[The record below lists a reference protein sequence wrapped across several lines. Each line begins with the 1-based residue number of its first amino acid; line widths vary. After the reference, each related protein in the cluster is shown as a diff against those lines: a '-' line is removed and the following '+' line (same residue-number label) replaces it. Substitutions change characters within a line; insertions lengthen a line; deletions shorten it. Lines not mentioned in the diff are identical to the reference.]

1 MLPEPMKLGTSV
13 RFLFPTSPAT
23 HERFRSL
30 LASMPKGAFIERP
43 MGAYAPDEQAR
54 NLMEVAAAA
63 RAAGLDGLLTGDSHG
78 ANPGYAATFS
88 PLPTVARLMSVTGDM
103 PIGVVLLAPFYHP
116 ALLAEQLGTLAAFA
130 AGPLIVTFV
139 LGGRPPQFQAFG
151 MEEKSR
157 VGRLDEVVTIARA
170 LLAGERVTHRGRYY
184 TLEGATISPL
194 PRVPVEI
201 WLGGTVAASA
211 ERAGRLGAA
220 WLTGQNATDE
230 DLRRQLDLYREAAG
244 RAGRPARPV
253 LRRDIYVGETDEEA
267 RAVVGAI
274 LAEGYRGTG
283 LDQLLVGSAK
293 TVVEGL
299 RRYRALGFDY
309 VMVRHIVGDHQ
320 LMLRSF
326 ERIGRDVMPHI
337 RDL

>member
-1 MLPEPMKLGTSV
+1 MKLGTSV

-23 HERFRSL
+23 HDRFRSL
-30 LASMPKGAFIERP
+30 LASVPKGAFIERP

-63 RAAGLDGLLTGDSHG
+63 RAAGLDALLTGDSH
-78 ANPGYAATFS
+78 AASPAYAATFS
-88 PLPTVARLMSVTGDM
+88 PLPTVAGLMSVTGAM

-116 ALLAEQLGTLAAFA
+116 LLLAEQIGTLAAFA
-130 AGPLIVTFV
+130 EGPLIVTFA

-151 MEEKSR
+151 MEERSR
-157 VGRLDEVVTIARA
+157 VGRLEEMVSVVRA
-170 LLAGERVTHRGRYY
+170 LLAGERVTHRGRHY
-184 TLEGATISPL
+184 TLDAATISPL

-201 WLGGTVAASA
+201 WLGGTVPAAA
-211 ERAGRLGAA
+211 ERAGRLGDA
-220 WLTGQNATDE
+220 WLTGQNATHDE
-230 DLRRQLDLYREAAG
+230 LMRQLDLYREAAV
-244 RAGRPARPV
+244 RAGRPPRPV
-253 LRRDIYVGETDEEA
+253 LRRDIYVGESDDEA

-283 LDQLLVGSAK
+283 LEQLLVGSAD
-293 TVVEGL
+293 TVVREL
-299 RRYRALGFDY
+299 CRYREMGFDY

-326 ERIGRDVMPHI
+326 ERIGRDVMPRI

>member
-1 MLPEPMKLGTSV
+1 MKLGTSV

-30 LASMPKGAFIERP
+30 LAAMPKGAFIERP
-43 MGAYAPDEQAR
+43 MGAYAPEEQAR

-63 RAAGLDGLLTGDSHG
+63 RAAGLDGLLTGDSH
-78 ANPGYAATFS
+78 AADPGYAATFS

-130 AGPLIVTFV
+130 GGPLIATFV
-139 LGGRPPQFQAFG
+139 LGGRPPQFAAFG
-151 MEEKSR
+151 MEERSR
-157 VGRLDEVVTIARA
+157 VSRLEEAVPITRA
-170 LLAGERVTHRGRYY
+170 LLAGERVTHRGRHF

-201 WLGGTVAASA
+201 WLGGTVPASA
-211 ERAGRLGAA
+211 ERAGRLGDA

-230 DLRRQLDLYREAAG
+230 DLRRQLDLYRAAAG

-253 LRRDIYVGETDEEA
+253 LRRDIYVGESDEEA

-283 LDQLLVGSAK
+283 FDQLLVGSAA
-293 TVVEGL
+293 TVVESL
-299 RRYRALGFDY
+299 RRYRAMGFDH
-309 VMVRHIVGDHQ
+309 VMVRHVVGDHR

-326 ERIGRDVMPHI
+326 ERIGRDVMPRI
-337 RDL
+337 RAL

>member
-1 MLPEPMKLGTSV
+1 MKLGTSV

-63 RAAGLDGLLTGDSHG
+63 RAAGLDALLTGDSHG

-116 ALLAEQLGTLAAFA
+116 ALLAEQIGTLAAFA
-130 AGPLIVTFV
+130 GGPLIVTFV
-139 LGGRPPQFQAFG
+139 LGGRPPQFAAFG

-157 VGRLDEVVTIARA
+157 VGRLEEVVAITRA
-170 LLAGERVTHRGRYY
+170 LLAGERVTRQGRYY
-184 TLEGATISPL
+184 TLDATISPL

-211 ERAGRLGAA
+211 ERAGRLGDA

-230 DLRRQLDLYREAAG
+230 ELRRQLDLYRAAAS
-244 RAGRPARPV
+244 RAGRVPRPV
-253 LRRDIYVGETDEEA
+253 LRRDIYVGESDEEA

-283 LDQLLVGSAK
+283 FDRLLVGSAAS
-293 TVVEGL
+293 VVESLG
-299 RRYRALGFDY
+299 RYRDMGFDY
-309 VMVRHIVGDHQ
+309 VMVRHIVGDHA

-326 ERIGRDVMPHI
+326 ERIGRDVMPRI